1 MPWNMRIDKG
11 LRTVICDAHGT
22 VTEAD
27 LNDHQAAL
35 IADPNFDPA
44 YNQLFSFLQTTKLD
58 VSVSFIRGFASR
70 RVFSANSKRAIVV
83 PDEYI
88 FGNARMFASLN
99 GRSTDRIKVFRDMSE
114 ARLWLDLDP

>member
-1 MPWNMRIDKG
+1 MRIDKG
-11 LRTVICDAHGT
+11 LRTVISDEHGT

-35 IADPNFDPA
+35 IADPNFDSA